1 MFFAVEVYIRLD
13 LRWSNQCEHDSD
25 TMQKKITNRYVHVKS
40 TLGCAHET
48 EEQSKQ
54 WRQRAERFRVENKTK
69 CKNAMQI
76 HENRRF
82 LFVQRIDAS
91 DSHVCWSPQS
101 YVR

>member
-54 WRQRAERFRVENKTK
+54 
-69 CKNAMQI
+69 
-76 HENRRF
+76 
-82 LFVQRIDAS
+82 
-91 DSHVCWSPQS
+91 
-101 YVR
+101 